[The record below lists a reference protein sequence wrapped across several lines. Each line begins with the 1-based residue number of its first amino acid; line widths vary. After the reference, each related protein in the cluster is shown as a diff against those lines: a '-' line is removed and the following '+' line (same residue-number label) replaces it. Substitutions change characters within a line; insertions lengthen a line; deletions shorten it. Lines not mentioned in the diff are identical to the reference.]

1 MTLYNGYM
9 TIIKGQMTLYIG
21 VRGQKKGQKIISY
34 GYMIRLQGQ
43 VNL

>member
-1 MTLYNGYM
+1 M
-9 TIIKGQMTLYIG
+9 TIIKGQVNLYIG
-21 VRGQKKGQKIISY
+21 VRGQKGQKIISY